1 MADAPALQP
10 LAFRKFRHPQK
21 RGFLRAYCEV
31 GRVTKAAE
39 LAGVHPDSHYY
50 WLKTDE
56 SYAQAF
62 EQARQ
67 MSGDRAEDEVYRRA
81 FEGFD
86 HPVIYEGEITTTY
99 KVYSDNLAMFFLKGL
114 RPDRY
119 RDNQAGITL
128 QGPTQINITIK
139 GDSSSL
145 PSTAQ
150 DLITCDSKKDEQ
162 D

>member
-1 MADAPALQP
+1 
-10 LAFRKFRHPQK
+10 
-21 RGFLRAYCEV
+21 
-31 GRVTKAAE
+31 

-81 FEGFD
+81 FEGVD
-86 HPVIYEGEITTTY
+86 HPIIYEGKITGNY
-99 KVYSDNLAMFFLKGL
+99 KAYSDNLAMFFLKGL
-114 RPDRY
+114 RPERY

-128 QGPTQINITIK
+128 NGPTQINITIK
-139 GDSSSL
+139 DESQKKL
-145 PSTAQ
+145 P
-150 DLITCDSKKDEQ
+150 DE
-162 D
+162 

>member
-1 MADAPALQP
+1 MADVPQ
-10 LAFRKFRHPQK
+10 AFGKFRHPQK
-21 RGFLRAYCEV
+21 RGFLRAFCHV

-39 LAGVHPDSHYY
+39 LAGIHSDSHYY
-50 WLKTDE
+50 WLKNDE

-62 EQARQ
+62 ELARQ

-99 KVYSDNLAMFFLKGL
+99 KAYSDNLAMFFLKGL

-139 GDSSSL
+139 GDSSL
-145 PSTAQ
+145 PSDAQ
-150 DLITCDSKKDEQ
+150 DLITCVEK
-162 D
+162 

>member
-1 MADAPALQP
+1 
-10 LAFRKFRHPQK
+10 
-21 RGFLRAYCEV
+21 
-31 GRVTKAAE
+31 
-39 LAGVHPDSHYY
+39 
-50 WLKTDE
+50 
-56 SYAQAF
+56 
-62 EQARQ
+62 

-86 HPVIYEGEITTTY
+86 HPVIYEGKITTHY
-99 KVYSDNLAMFFLKGL
+99 KAYSDNLAMFFLKEL

-119 RDNQAGITL
+119 RDNQAGIVL

-139 GDSSSL
+139 GDSSL

-150 DLITCDSKKDEQ
+150 DLITCDVKKDEQ